1 MSNRVRGALNDLFKA
16 ISTATPRNYTSPS
29 VENAKILASAHTHRA
44 IIYMLIARHEI
55 INGVLE
61 DESVAKSE
69 ESASHDFAMAGKYG
83 SQLARAMSVRTNP
96 YAKLCGAIVQ
106 TAMQAEMR
114 PVVQ

>member
-1 MSNRVRGALNDLFKA
+1 MQRSWRQ
-16 ISTATPRNYTSPS
+16 P
-29 VENAKILASAHTHRA
+29 ILIELSS
-44 IIYMLIARHEI
+44 ICHEI